1 MSKNI
6 TMQDLKDREITV
18 FSTIPGMNELLQASP
33 AQKAEV
39 EARYPEAVFAIV
51 IASSL
56 FNHNRELSEITQK
69 AYFSILNG
77 ENIANVRFATIRPRM
92 NTGKDIC
99 GMTKTNLWGTDL
111 SRLLSIFSIGI
122 AINSSYRNHLNID
135 KT

>member
-39 EARYPEAVFAIV
+39 EAKYPDAVFAVV

-77 ENIANVRFATIRPRM
+77 ENIARVRFAYD
-92 NTGKDIC
+92 KA
-99 GMTKTNLWGTDL
+99 TDEYWK
-111 SRLLSIFSIGI
+111 R
-122 AINSSYRNHLNID
+122 HMWD
-135 KT
+135 D

>member
-6 TMQDLKDREITV
+6 TIQDLKAREITV

-33 AQKAEV
+33 AEKPEV
-39 EARYPEAVFAIV
+39 EAKYPDAVFAVV

-77 ENIANVRFATIRPRM
+77 ENIASVRFAYD
-92 NTGKDIC
+92 KA
-99 GMTKTNLWGTDL
+99 TDEYWK
-111 SRLLSIFSIGI
+111 R
-122 AINSSYRNHLNID
+122 HMWD
-135 KT
+135 D

>member
-6 TMQDLKDREITV
+6 TMQDLKAREITV
-18 FSTIPGMNELLQASP
+18 FSSIPGMNELLQASP

-39 EARYPEAVFAIV
+39 EAQYPDAVFAVV

-77 ENIANVRFATIRPRM
+77 ENIASVRFAYD
-92 NTGKDIC
+92 KA
-99 GMTKTNLWGTDL
+99 TDEYWK
-111 SRLLSIFSIGI
+111 R
-122 AINSSYRNHLNID
+122 HMWD
-135 KT
+135 D